1 MEKPASCEEIRVLQ
15 VQVAA
20 LNELLEV
27 QEQVVGQQSDRLEE
41 ALRQLDLRVQQ
52 LNLAEK
58 RLQQYAAELERAN
71 EDVKQFAYIV
81 SHDLRAPL
89 VNMKGFAAELRV
101 ALGDLN
107 GAWDSAL
114 PHLGDQEAQTAIRAL
129 KEDIPEA
136 LDFINSSAT
145 RMDEFIS
152 ALLKLSRLGRKE
164 LKPER
169 LEPRGLI
176 DSVLKS
182 LAHQIS
188 AGNVKVTVGPLP
200 EVLADRTGLEQIFGN
215 ILSNALNYLEP
226 GRPGEIEIK
235 GASSDGE
242 TIFFIRDNGRGIA
255 KEDLDKVFAP
265 FRRAG
270 KQNVKGEGMGMAYV
284 QTVVRR
290 HGGHI
295 RCESKLGVGTTFVVT
310 LPDHHATGDEY
321 G

>member
-1 MEKPASCEEIRVLQ
+1 MGNHSPSHEVDLLQ
-15 VQVAA
+15 IEVAA

-27 QEQVVGQQSDRLEE
+27 QEKVVGEQSTKLEQ
-41 ALRQLDLRVQQ
+41 ALQELDERIRQ

-58 RLQQYAAELERAN
+58 RMQRYASDLERAN

-81 SHDLRAPL
+81 SHDLRSPL
-89 VNMKGFAAELRV
+89 INMKGFASELRA
-101 ALGDLN
+101 ALGELN
-107 GAWDSAL
+107 AAWESAL
-114 PHLGDQEAQTAIRAL
+114 PHLSEKEAQAAARAL

-136 LDFINSSAT
+136 LDFIDSSAT
-145 RMDEFIS
+145 RMDDFIS

-169 LEPRGLI
+169 FEPRGLI
-176 DSVLKS
+176 ESVLKS

-188 AGNVKVTVGPLP
+188 ERNVKVTVGPLP

-215 ILSNALNYLEP
+215 ILSNAVNYLEP
-226 GRPGEIEIK
+226 GRPGEIEI
-235 GASSDGE
+235 AGE
-242 TIFFIRDNGRGIA
+242 AGDEETTFFIRDNGRGIA
-255 KEDLDKVFAP
+255 KEDMDKVFAP

-284 QTVVRR
+284 QTLVRR

-295 RCESKLGVGTTFVVT
+295 RCESELGMGTTFVVT
-310 LPDHHATGDEY
+310 LPNHHEIGDEH